1 MMENNPNEPGRRY
14 KIVMSEEGYQ
24 AFHELADTDKRSLA
38 DVIREAMQEY
48 LERRGKQANVSVS
61 RGGYRGGP
69 KEKRSIEE

>member
-1 MMENNPNEPGRRY
+1 MENNANEPGRRY
-14 KIVMSEEGYQ
+14 KIVMSEDGYQ

-48 LERRGKQANVSVS
+48 LEKRGKRVSVGVS

-69 KEKRSIEE
+69 KDKQAEEK